1 MKETSSK
8 SNVYSSSS
16 IGSNFLST
24 HLSESYNSH
33 KDNIKI
39 SEFHLNNEVDLNRTI
54 TDSESNEEKPVP
66 TVLDQSS
73 IFNKSSN
80 ISIRKQNGSKN
91 ERGYEHGRW
100 TPEEHDLFLEGL
112 MLYGNEWK
120 SVQGHIKTRS
130 ATQAR
135 SHAQKFFIK
144 LRKDLSSEPDQ
155 DIMSTKIINL
165 FQTHLGNKFNP
176 KNIEAFVKMMKKLI
190 FTNEQAPVVNKV
202 IIGPISNL
210 QVIKPKTS
218 SQIIIEKDFD
228 EDNQSYYS
236 ALGDDNKQQIFSISK
251 DCSRKNSL
259 NNPIK
264 ETNKISLNKQFS
276 SLTKSFQNSN
286 PSCIN
291 FVTINMVNNSQNNY
305 INSINEPQMQNK
317 FCNNFNMKN
326 ETKDSNPF
334 NIQFDDVLGVNTNGF
349 NFFEDQYNSNT
360 GNNNDLGSLL
370 NMWNL

>member
-16 IGSNFLST
+16 MGSNLLST
-24 HLSESYNSH
+24 HLSESHNSPN
-33 KDNIKI
+33 DNINI
-39 SEFHLNNEVDLNRTI
+39 SEFNPNKEIDLNRTI
-54 TDSESNEEKPVP
+54 TDSDSESNEEKPIL
-66 TVLDQSS
+66 TDLDQSS
-73 IFNKSSN
+73 TLNKSIN
-80 ISIRKQNGSKN
+80 TLNRKQNGSKN

-112 MLYGNEWK
+112 MLFGNEWK

-144 LRKDLSSEPDQ
+144 LRKVLSSEINQ
-155 DIMSTKIINL
+155 DLISEKIIEL

-176 KNIEAFVKMMKKLI
+176 NNIETFVKMMKKLI
-190 FTNEQAPVVNKV
+190 FTNEQAPEVNKV
-202 IIGPISNL
+202 IIGSINNVKL
-210 QVIKPKTS
+210 IKPKTS
-218 SQIIIEKDFD
+218 NQVIIEKDID

-251 DCSRKNSL
+251 DCSRKTSINY
-259 NNPIK
+259 PIK
-264 ETNKISLNKQFS
+264 EINKKELNKQFS

-305 INSINEPQMQNK
+305 VNTIKEPQMQNQ
-317 FCNNFNMKN
+317 FNFNMKN

-334 NIQFDDVLGVNTNGF
+334 NIQFDDVLGGNNNGL
-349 NFFEDQYNSNT
+349 NFFEDQYNNNT
-360 GNNNDLGSLL
+360 CNNNDLGSLL